1 MMAILYPWATKEYLL
16 WHMSFPQIIMYH
28 TMGMEAKY
36 PQPKKK
42 ETLLDKSYDELKA
55 KREELIEQGL
65 IERKD

>member
-1 MMAILYPWATKEYLL
+1 
-16 WHMSFPQIIMYH
+16 
-28 TMGMEAKY
+28 MGMEAKY

-65 IERKD
+65 IERKT